1 MATMVMKNLKIKLM
15 SIGVTAIALMGFS
28 SAYGLSGIVPQPV
41 SQIQGKG
48 TFSMTKET
56 SFCSIFQE
64 ITGIIYLMLFPL
76 TL

>member
-1 MATMVMKNLKIKLM
+1 MATMVMKSLKIKLM

-56 SFCSIFQE
+56 KFLFNFSGDHRDNIFNV
-64 ITGIIYLMLFPL
+64 I
-76 TL
+76 